1 MKWFNTNAA
10 HNLINVL
17 ILLLTSLVG
26 FDWTMFGI
34 DAVLALKITGVL
46 TLLKILMNVV
56 RDGIAGL
63 VRKQPAVEGN

>member
-34 DAVLALKITGVL
+34 DAALALKIAGVL

-56 RDGIAGL
+56 RDGVAGL
-63 VRKQPAVEGN
+63 VKKQPAVEGN

>member
-26 FDWTMFGI
+26 LDWTMFGI

>member
-1 MKWFNTNAA
+1 MKWFNSNAA

-34 DAVLALKITGVL
+34 DAALALKITGVL

-56 RDGIAGL
+56 RDGVAGL
-63 VRKQPAVEGN
+63 VKKQPAVEGN